1 MKVEDL
7 NKDNK
12 ENLTNIF
19 LDNYTMK
26 KVKQFMKK
34 HDRYNFNESISDLI
48 NLGLANLGYAD
59 KEKALEKFQINS
71 DSSEVDIFKLPF
83 NSEKIINEIIKT
95 LCQKSMETN
104 AHRTDILIESRS
116 KGISPSKTTEILLK
130 LKQKNV
136 IYEPKKDY
144 FKIK

>member
-1 MKVEDL
+1 MMD
-7 NKDNK
+7 
-12 ENLTNIF
+12 ENLSQIDEKKPTNIF
-19 LDNYTMK
+19 LDFNTMN

-34 HDRYNFNESISDLI
+34 NNRYNFNETISNLI
-48 NLGLANLGYAD
+48 NLGLANLGYTD
-59 KEKALEKFQINS
+59 KEKALEKFEIKI
-71 DSSEVDIFKLPF
+71 DSIENDIFKIPF
-83 NSEKIINEIIKT
+83 NSEKTINQIIKT
-95 LCQKSMETN
+95 LCQKSKDTN

-116 KGISPSKTTEILLK
+116 KGITPSKTTEILDK